1 MRTKRSVSLL
11 VVFSIF
17 WMGLGM
23 LSAFGNLFVKEKSLL
38 EFFLVD
44 NQLAKLDTL
53 ENKLARIQAN
63 QNSIVEIP
71 IRQGFPYCEPFTGNI
86 LERINTVVGGSAE
99 LTAAPGQNNGVLQLT
114 STFPN
119 NQLGFAYI
127 NLPFPS
133 FYGIKTSFEFFIYNT
148 GNPNN
153 VADGMSFFL
162 YDGDISES
170 EFRIGGLGGS
180 LGYSPHGY
188 SIGGF
193 TDYSASGP
201 LLNVGGT
208 NGFGGLLGGYLGI
221 GFDVEGKFG
230 NAFERR
236 YGGFEGLN
244 DYWATHTGATP
255 PIPRYPHSV
264 VVRGPQIN
272 DPSEERKNG
281 MPDSY
286 GFSGLHSPPF
296 NSYRFIAGKITFDGG
311 STDPS
316 VVKGI
321 SSLPNDAFISP
332 MFPLNAL
339 GRVEDCTQIGYR
351 KVFIDFRPVDPS
363 NTSAG
368 YLLDVDMLIG
378 GNPTPI
384 SIFQNFFFD
393 PGEDVPD
400 TFKIGFAGAT
410 GSSRVA
416 VQEIRNVTVQVSNE
430 DQLDI
435 PLTEPLEQEVCAGE
449 EDFFELDVTL
459 RNQGAV
465 IQCIQLYYEEADAN
479 AVGNQLDQIGNL
491 QNCDSGICNLQVCQ
505 QERLV
510 RTFPQ
515 GISEAN
521 AEGYFEALLVEENGD
536 EIPKVFFRAASNAS
550 GEYKVWYTVT
560 DIFGQISEP
569 QPITININPYAENF
583 NDSNN
588 PFELQNPTCNGQED
602 GEISNVVFGN
612 LVDGFDEDYF
622 RILWTPAG
630 SSIPIEIPKT
640 QVSFTPITNGQTSF
654 TVTGVNLGTYEFQVW
669 NPSDIS
675 GDGCIGTFTV
685 DVTQEDGTPVL
696 IVDPVTSICEGS
708 SVTYTPEV
716 DQTYI
721 DNVGEDPVILWY
733 SDPNRSNPINSGL
746 NESGQVDISDLAGNL
761 IPNIS
766 FTVDANGVLTLDG
779 LPANGNQGRE
789 YKFFVEVKDFENP
802 NGANF
807 CFKEGEMES
816 VVLSVGPSVFF
827 DIEKVS
833 DDVCLDGGG
842 SILVSNLTGGD
853 GNYFL
858 ELIDE
863 AGNSI
868 QSEQVNFPISE
879 YTFTD
884 VEKGAYT
891 VRVSSGNP
899 VCIKESDPPIQ
910 INGPDAPLTI
920 SQGTATNPNCGL
932 ENGEIPFIVN
942 GGTPDANGDYS
953 FTLNNNNISP
963 NQSGGTYTISNL
975 APNTPY
981 TLTVTDENGCTESF
995 NISLPDT
1002 PIPTFDVSND
1012 IICPGETATLT
1023 PAITLLSNV
1032 NPADII
1038 YTWEDSNGNQISNGT
1053 VGTITYTIDAN
1064 SGSLSINGLSESPQ
1078 PYEYILF
1085 ITGGNTCN
1093 PSPLSALVTVN
1104 PIPKIQDIQTEKILC
1119 FGEATGS
1126 ITFIPEDATPGADYE
1141 YRLNGGSWQGAVF
1154 NNLTAGLYSPE
1165 VRNTVTGCTT
1175 TLPDVTLT
1183 EPTEVLFD
1191 FDEVIQP
1198 ACGEANGLIR
1208 VNFSGGV
1215 GPYEVELFQNGS
1227 SIRTESNAS
1236 SPLEFRDLAPGD
1248 YEIRL
1253 TDDNGC
1259 PHTLNQQ
1266 LINDVGIQISV
1277 DPMSDEICAG
1287 DVATILPVITTA
1299 GNPELTWYK
1308 SPNQQNP
1315 ITTNATP
1322 DSDGLTFVVDA
1333 STMQLEVTGLQP
1345 GTYTYYLVA
1354 EGPGY
1359 CPNPPFEANIT
1370 VLEPI
1375 TATLAIENEACFGA
1389 GDGSIEV
1396 SASGSDGNFE
1406 YSINSG
1412 TDWQSTT
1419 LFTNLSPG
1427 TYTIDIRSTG
1437 GNDCVFSVSGEVLGT
1452 TPIAINA
1459 PDILRSSCGLANGSI
1474 ENLQISGGWGNY
1486 SVEWRQGSET
1496 GPVVSTDPTQA
1507 IDLAPGTYFLLI
1519 TDAEGCLFVESFVL
1533 EEQPRPNYVI
1543 APVEICAGEEVIL
1556 TPVNTV
1562 SGSSGSDLVW
1572 YKDASRTQEI
1582 SNGPDAID
1590 PTVSYSIDADGALT
1604 IKGLE
1609 GDRDPYIYYLHV
1621 VCNDENVSVEALV
1634 RTVPALDFETDPEQ
1648 CFGAEDGKIRIIAG
1662 ADPLY
1667 EYSISGNNL
1676 TQAEL
1681 EAAEYAPG
1689 TYTISVSNEGF
1700 CLQDFTVVVEG
1711 PDAPLEVDPLT
1722 QIDPGCGAD
1731 IGVISTE
1738 VSGGW
1743 APYEVT
1749 LFRDGSAIETS
1760 TFQGPEVEFDDLAPG
1775 DYYLTVTDA
1784 EGCLETSNTV
1794 TLVYGPTQ
1802 IIIDDVVICEGEDAV
1817 LIPSINPSA
1826 PNPTYS
1832 WFKDAA
1838 ATIPIVS
1845 DPNPDANGHIFQ
1857 ISANG
1862 TLTISGLDASDS
1874 PQTYY
1879 ATVSGTDVCPG
1890 FIGSAQVVINRIPS
1904 LSYTV
1909 SNEVC
1914 FGDNGTINLQGSA
1927 GDGTFE
1933 YSLNGNDWQ
1942 SSGTFDVAP
1951 GIYTGYV
1958 RSGAGCIVSSP
1969 NIEVQGPSAP
1979 LSYSEPVLVD
1989 PTCNT
1994 ADGSI
1999 SFTISG
2005 GYGIYSV
2012 EVTKDGAS
2020 FGTFASPSGQVVLQD
2035 LESGSYSFSILDE
2048 NPDGINCQL
2057 SIPAQI
2063 ELEDL
2068 PTPLSASGVEICE
2081 GETASIQASTTQ
2093 TGISPVFTWYQNAN
2107 GTGEINTGNS
2117 GSVTYQVNSSTGEL
2131 SISGLSGQSD
2141 PYVYYVGISGNGV
2154 CEPELVPVE
2163 VFVYPIP
2170 NLRVS
2175 NPSIVCDPQGTV
2187 DLTQF
2192 IEGFN
2197 PNIYDYNIID
2207 PTGGSMRMDE
2217 IDAVNLSGSYQVS
2230 TSLRGAD
2237 CWSAE
2242 QRIQVIISDTELIP
2256 EFNYEV
2262 DLGGG
2267 NILTNAEV
2275 QIQEPVQFQD
2285 VSLGKVI
2292 IWNWD
2297 FGDGSTS
2304 SDQNPSHEY
2313 QKKGSYTV
2321 TLTTIDEFGCVAEY
2335 QRVIQVFDDY
2345 VIMVPNAF
2353 TPDGT
2358 KNQYFKPQYRGIA
2371 SMEFY
2376 VFNTWGELIFEANSL
2391 ETMGWDGTLNGK
2403 KVPNGNY
2410 VYRAVFTTRSGEK
2423 EERSGVFVLIR

>member
-1 MRTKRSVSLL
+1 LVLPPLDISLTTNDDLCRQGVGSVS
-11 VVFSIF
+11 VNAT
-17 WMGLGM
+17 G
-23 LSAFGNLFVKEKSLL
+23 
-38 EFFLVD
+38 
-44 NQLAKLDTL
+44 
-53 ENKLARIQAN
+53 
-63 QNSIVEIP
+63 
-71 IRQGFPYCEPFTGNI
+71 GFPTKTYSLDGINFVSSNTFNNLLPGDYTVYVNAGSNCIGQLNFT
-86 LERINTVVGGSAE
+86 
-99 LTAAPGQNNGVLQLT
+99 
-114 STFPN
+114 
-119 NQLGFAYI
+119 
-127 NLPFPS
+127 
-133 FYGIKTSFEFFIYNT
+133 
-148 GNPNN
+148 
-153 VADGMSFFL
+153 
-162 YDGDISES
+162 
-170 EFRIGGLGGS
+170 
-180 LGYSPHGY
+180 
-188 SIGGF
+188 
-193 TDYSASGP
+193 
-201 LLNVGGT
+201 
-208 NGFGGLLGGYLGI
+208 
-221 GFDVEGKFG
+221 
-230 NAFERR
+230 
-236 YGGFEGLN
+236 
-244 DYWATHTGATP
+244 
-255 PIPRYPHSV
+255 
-264 VVRGPQIN
+264 
-272 DPSEERKNG
+272 
-281 MPDSY
+281 
-286 GFSGLHSPPF
+286 
-296 NSYRFIAGKITFDGG
+296 IAGPDEALSIT
-311 STDPS
+311 
-316 VVKGI
+316 
-321 SSLPNDAFISP
+321 
-332 MFPLNAL
+332 
-339 GRVEDCTQIGYR
+339 
-351 KVFIDFRPVDPS
+351 
-363 NTSAG
+363 
-368 YLLDVDMLIG
+368 
-378 GNPTPI
+378 
-384 SIFQNFFFD
+384 
-393 PGEDVPD
+393 
-400 TFKIGFAGAT
+400 
-410 GSSRVA
+410 
-416 VQEIRNVTVQVSNE
+416 
-430 DQLDI
+430 
-435 PLTEPLEQEVCAGE
+435 
-449 EDFFELDVTL
+449 
-459 RNQGAV
+459 
-465 IQCIQLYYEEADAN
+465 
-479 AVGNQLDQIGNL
+479 QLDQ
-491 QNCDSGICNLQVCQ
+491 
-505 QERLV
+505 
-510 RTFPQ
+510 T
-515 GISEAN
+515 
-521 AEGYFEALLVEENGD
+521 
-536 EIPKVFFRAASNAS
+536 
-550 GEYKVWYTVT
+550 
-560 DIFGQISEP
+560 
-569 QPITININPYAENF
+569 
-583 NDSNN
+583 
-588 PFELQNPTCNGQED
+588 
-602 GEISNVVFGN
+602 
-612 LVDGFDEDYF
+612 
-622 RILWTPAG
+622 
-630 SSIPIEIPKT
+630 
-640 QVSFTPITNGQTSF
+640 
-654 TVTGVNLGTYEFQVW
+654 
-669 NPSDIS
+669 NPS
-675 GDGCIGTFTV
+675 
-685 DVTQEDGTPVL
+685 
-696 IVDPVTSICEGS
+696 
-708 SVTYTPEV
+708 
-716 DQTYI
+716 
-721 DNVGEDPVILWY
+721 
-733 SDPNRSNPINSGL
+733 
-746 NESGQVDISDLAGNL
+746 
-761 IPNIS
+761 
-766 FTVDANGVLTLDG
+766 
-779 LPANGNQGRE
+779 
-789 YKFFVEVKDFENP
+789 
-802 NGANF
+802 
-807 CFKEGEMES
+807 
-816 VVLSVGPSVFF
+816 
-827 DIEKVS
+827 
-833 DDVCLDGGG
+833 
-842 SILVSNLTGGD
+842 
-853 GNYFL
+853 
-858 ELIDE
+858 
-863 AGNSI
+863 
-868 QSEQVNFPISE
+868 
-879 YTFTD
+879 
-884 VEKGAYT
+884 
-891 VRVSSGNP
+891 
-899 VCIKESDPPIQ
+899 
-910 INGPDAPLTI
+910 
-920 SQGTATNPNCGL
+920 CGL
-932 ENGEIPFIVN
+932 ENGIVTFEVA
-942 GGTPDANGDYS
+942 GGTPGYT
-953 FTLNNNNISP
+953 FTLNGSP
-963 NQSGGTYTISNL
+963 ITPQLSGNTYTIDGLYDAPTHIIEVIDSNNCN
-975 APNTPY
+975 ATFTTPAF
-981 TLTVTDENGCTESF
+981 DP
-995 NISLPDT
+995 I
-1002 PIPTFDVSND
+1002 PIPTFDVTD
-1012 IICPGETATLT
+1012 AVICPGETAILNVQTIELSNAT
-1023 PAITLLSNV
+1023 NLSYSWRDGNGNPLSDGNGISYLANPTTGELQITGLSENV
-1032 NPADII
+1032 NPYEFQVIV
-1038 YTWEDSNGNQISNGT
+1038 SGVNLC
-1053 VGTITYTIDAN
+1053 N
-1064 SGSLSINGLSESPQ
+1064 SDPIPA
-1078 PYEYILF
+1078 
-1085 ITGGNTCN
+1085 T
-1093 PSPLSALVTVN
+1093 VTVN
-1104 PIPKIQDIQTEKILC
+1104 PVPKILEAQPVNILC

-1126 ITFIPEDATPGADYE
+1126 ITFIPEDATAGADYE
-1141 YRLNGGSWQGAVF
+1141 YRLNGGPWQGAVF
-1154 NNLTAGLYSPE
+1154 NNLTAGTYSPE
-1165 VRNTVTGCTT
+1165 VRNTITGCTT
-1175 TLPDVTLT
+1175 SLPDVTLT
-1183 EPTEVLFD
+1183 EPAEVLFD

-1208 VNFSGGV
+1208 VDFSGGV
-1215 GPYEVELFQNGS
+1215 GPYQVELFQNGS

-1308 SPNQQNP
+1308 NPNQQNP

-1322 DSDGLTFVVDA
+1322 DPDGLTFVVDP

-1375 TATLAIENEACFGA
+1375 TATLAIENEGCFGA
-1389 GDGSIEV
+1389 ADGSIEV
-1396 SASGSDGNFE
+1396 AASGSDGNFE
-1406 YSINSG
+1406 YSING
-1412 TDWQSTT
+1412 GANWQSNT
-1419 LFTNLSPG
+1419 LFTDLSPG

-1437 GNDCVFSVSGEVLGT
+1437 GNDCTFSLQGEVEGAAGPISINSPTIERSFCDQANGVISNLTISGGWAPYQVEWRKGRETGPIISGDETGAANLLPDTYFVIITDSEDCSEIFNFTIEEMPDPDFLVAPVDICGGEDVILNPVNIVSGSAPSDLLWYKDAGLTQQITAGTDADNPNIEYEIDNDGNLTITNLPSAENPLTFYLEVVCTGQIIPVEVLVRVVPEPVFETDPEVCFGAADGKIRVVSGGLSAYT
-1452 TPIAINA
+1452 YSIDGGAEMTQTELEALSFSPNTYSIEVKNGPLCPQIFNLTVAGPQAPIGINN
-1459 PDILRSSCGLANGSI
+1459 PDIIRSTCGLSNGSI

-1486 SVEWRQGSET
+1486 AVEWRQGSET

-1507 IDLAPGTYFLLI
+1507 IDLAPDTYFLLI
-1519 TDAEGCLFVESFVL
+1519 TDAEGCLFVDSFVL

-1543 APVEICAGEEVIL
+1543 APVEICASEEVIL

-1562 SGSSGSDLVW
+1562 SGSSGSELVW

-1590 PTVSYSIDADGALT
+1590 PSISYSIDTDGTLT
-1604 IKGLE
+1604 ITGLE

-1621 VCNDENVSVEALV
+1621 VCNDENVYVEALV

-1711 PDAPLEVDPLT
+1711 PDTPLEVDPLT

-1802 IIIDDVVICEGEDAV
+1802 IIIDDVGICEGEDAV

-1857 ISANG
+1857 IAANG

-1904 LSYTV
+1904 LSYAV

-1914 FGDNGTINLQGSA
+1914 FGDNGTINLQGSD

-1958 RSGAGCIVSSP
+1958 RSGAGCIVSNP

-1979 LSYSEPVLVD
+1979 LSYSEPTLID

-2005 GYGIYSV
+2005 GYGNYSV
-2012 EVTKDGAS
+2012 EVTKDGSS
-2020 FGTFASPSGQVVLQD
+2020 FGTFASPSGQVDLQD
-2035 LESGSYSFSILDE
+2035 LESGSYSFLILDE

-2107 GTGEINTGNS
+2107 GTGEINTGTS
-2117 GSVTYQVNSSTGEL
+2117 GSVSYQVNSSSGEL

-2197 PNIYDYNIID
+2197 PNLYDYNIID

-2237 CWSAE
+2237 CWSPE
-2242 QRIQVIISDTELIP
+2242 QRIQVIISDTELVP

-2304 SDQNPSHEY
+2304 SAQNPSHEY

-2345 VIMVPNAF
+2345 VIIVPNAF
-2353 TPDGT
+2353 TPDGN

>member
-1 MRTKRSVSLL
+1 MLRRKIGFIFPIIILGAFLTFGKLFATKE
-11 VVFSIF
+11 
-17 WMGLGM
+17 GL
-23 LSAFGNLFVKEKSLL
+23 FTFQNI
-38 EFFLVD
+38 D
-44 NQLAKLDTL
+44 QLAKLDTL
-53 ENKLARIQAN
+53 ENRLARIQTN
-63 QNSIVEIP
+63 QNTIIEDQ
-71 IRQGFPYCEPFTGNI
+71 IRQGFPYCEPFTGTKE
-86 LERINTVVGGSAE
+86 EREQTEIGGDAV
-99 LTAAPGQNNGVLQLT
+99 LTADPGLNNGVLQLT
-114 STFPN
+114 TTNPRDQVGYAF
-119 NQLGFAYI
+119 I
-127 NLPFPS
+127 DLPFLS
-133 FYGIKTSFEFFIYNT
+133 TYGIKVSFEYYSYDDRG
-148 GNPNN
+148 GNEPG
-153 VADGMSFFL
+153 DGLSFFL
-162 YDGDISES
+162 YDGSIEKSQ
-170 EFRIGGLGGS
+170 FKIGGLGGS
-180 LGYSPHGY
+180 LGYSAHGY
-188 SIGGF
+188 SSPGF
-193 TDYSASGP
+193 SGDP
-201 LLNVGGT
+201 ISGQGY
-208 NGFGGLLGGYLGI
+208 GGLLGGYMGI
-221 GFDVEGKFG
+221 GIDIKGAFG
-230 NAFERR
+230 NEYERR
-236 YGGFEGLN
+236 YGGFL
-244 DYWATHTGATP
+244 DPT
-255 PIPRYPHSV
+255 RYFLSYPSSTNRPEFPQSV
-264 VVRGPQIN
+264 VIRGPHRQIT
-272 DPSEERKNG
+272 DPQRKNG
-281 MPDSY
+281 NVDNNTMPQPDQD
-286 GFSGLHSPPF
+286 
-296 NSYRFIAGKITFDGG
+296 SYRFIDGRITFF
-311 STDPS
+311 DPS
-316 VVKGI
+316 DPNADG
-321 SSLPNDAFISP
+321 SSLLDPNQYLIDKPFK
-332 MFPLNAL
+332 LNSNGPIL
-339 GRVEDCTQIGYR
+339 DCAVDGYR
-351 KVFIDFRPVDPS
+351 KVFIDLSPKNPNNPDEGYKIKVDFLVNRGNGIVPE
-363 NTSAG
+363 
-368 YLLDVDMLIG
+368 LIK
-378 GNPTPI
+378 
-384 SIFQNFFFD
+384 IFGDDGIDFNE
-393 PGEDVPD
+393 PAPREL
-400 TFKIGFAGAT
+400 KLGFAGAT
-410 GSSRVA
+410 GTSKRSIQA
-416 VQEIRNVTVQVSNE
+416 IRNVTVQVSNE
-430 DQLDI
+430 DQLAI
-435 PLTEPLEQEVCAGE
+435 PLTEALEQEVCAGE

-465 IQCIQLYYEEADAN
+465 IQCIQLYYNEAAAEE
-479 AVGNQLDQIGNL
+479 VGDLLNDIGNE
-491 QNCDSGICNLQVCQ
+491 QNCDSGICNIQVCQ

-510 RTFPQ
+510 RTFPL
-515 GISEAN
+515 GILEQDAD
-521 AEGYFEALLVEENGD
+521 GYFEAVLVEENG
-536 EIPKVFFRAASNAS
+536 EEVPKVFFRAAPNAS

-569 QPITININPYAENF
+569 QPITIRINPIAESLNTQP
-583 NDSNN
+583 NDTYITKN
-588 PFELQNPTCNGQED
+588 PSCDGQED

-612 LVDGFDEDYF
+612 LIDSFSEDNF
-622 RILWTPAG
+622 TVLWTPQG
-630 SSIPIEIPKT
+630 STIPEEVPKS
-640 QVSFTPITNGQTSF
+640 QVSYTPISNGQTSF

-675 GDGCIGTFTV
+675 VAGCIDTFLV

-696 IVDPVTSICEGS
+696 IVNPVTSICEGS

-721 DNVGEDPVILWY
+721 DKVQEDPVILWY
-733 SDPNRSNPINSGL
+733 SDPNRSNPINPGL
-746 NESGQVDISDLAGNL
+746 NETGQVNIRDRAGNEIPDISF
-761 IPNIS
+761 S
-766 FTVDANGVLTLDG
+766 VDANGVLTLDG

-789 YKFFVEVKDFENP
+789 YEFFVEVADFENP
-802 NGANF
+802 SGANF
-807 CFKEGEMES
+807 CFTKGQMRS
-816 VVLSVGPSVFF
+816 VVLTVGPSVFF
-827 DIEKVS
+827 ETEKVS
-833 DDVCLDGGG
+833 DDVCLDDGG

-858 ELIDE
+858 ELLDE
-863 AGNSI
+863 SGNTI
-868 QSEQVNFPISE
+868 QSQPNVAGTG
-879 YTFTD
+879 YTFTGIS
-884 VEKGAYT
+884 KGEYS

-899 VCIKESDPPIQ
+899 ICIKESDPITVD
-910 INGPDAPLTI
+910 GPDQALSITQLDQ
-920 SQGTATNPNCGL
+920 SNPSCGL
-932 ENGEIPFIVN
+932 ENGIVTFEVA

-953 FTLNNNNISP
+953 FTLNSTGVSP
-963 NQSGGTYTISNL
+963 NESGGTYSISGL
-975 APNTPY
+975 APNTSY
-981 TLTVTDENGCTESF
+981 TITVSDENGCTDSF
-995 NISLPDT
+995 DITLPDT
-1002 PIPTFDVSND
+1002 PIPSFDLDDAV
-1012 IICPGETATLT
+1012 ICPDETAVLT
-1023 PAITLLSNV
+1023 PVIPAPGNPSNV
-1032 NPADII
+1032 NPSDII
-1038 YTWEDSNGNQISNGT
+1038 YNWETGTGDPITNGT
-1053 VGTITYTIDAN
+1053 NNGVTYVIDPAN
-1064 SGSLSINGLSESPQ
+1064 GSLSISGLPENTQ
-1078 PYEYILF
+1078 AYEYFLI
-1085 ITGGNTCN
+1085 ITGPFTCN
-1093 PSPLSALVTVN
+1093 PAPIRATVTVN
-1104 PIPKIQDIQTEKILC
+1104 PIPKIQDVQQVDILC
-1119 FGEATGS
+1119 FGESTGS
-1126 ITFIPEDATPGADYE
+1126 ITFIPEDATAGADYE
-1141 YRLNGGSWQGAVF
+1141 YKLDKEATSWQGAVF
-1154 NNLTAGLYSPE
+1154 NNLPAGTYSPE
-1165 VRNTVTGCTT
+1165 VRNTNTGCTT

-1183 EPTEVLFD
+1183 EPAEVLFD

-1215 GPYEVELFQNGS
+1215 GPYEVALFQNGS

-1299 GNPELTWYK
+1299 GEPELTWYK

-1322 DSDGLTFVVDA
+1322 DPDGLTFVVDA

-1389 GDGSIEV
+1389 GDGSIKV

-1406 YSINSG
+1406 YRRDGDGGN
-1412 TDWQSTT
+1412 TWQSSN
-1419 LFTNLSPG
+1419 LFSNLAPG
-1427 TYTIDIRSTG
+1427 IYTIDVRSIG

-1459 PDILRSSCGLANGSI
+1459 PDIFRSSCGLANGSI

-1507 IDLAPGTYFLLI
+1507 IDLAPDTYFLLI

-1533 EEQPRPNYVI
+1533 EEQPRPNFVI

-1562 SGSSGSDLVW
+1562 SGSSGSELVW

-1590 PTVSYSIDADGALT
+1590 PSVSYSIDADGTLT
-1604 IKGLE
+1604 ITGLE

-1689 TYTISVSNEGF
+1689 TYIISVSNEGF

-1784 EGCLETSNTV
+1784 EGCVETSNTV

-1802 IIIDDVVICEGEDAV
+1802 IIIDDVGICEGKDAV

-1862 TLTISGLDASDS
+1862 ILTISGLDASDS

-1879 ATVSGTDVCPG
+1879 ATVSGTDVCPD

-1933 YSLNGNDWQ
+1933 YSLNGINWQ

-1979 LSYSEPVLVD
+1979 LSYSEPALVD

-1994 ADGSI
+1994 PDGSI

-2005 GYGIYSV
+2005 GYGNYSV

-2020 FGTFASPSGQVVLQD
+2020 FGTFASPSGQVDLQD
-2035 LESGSYSFSILDE
+2035 LESGSYSFLILDE

-2081 GETASIQASTTQ
+2081 GETANIQASTTQ

-2107 GTGEINTGNS
+2107 GTGEINTGTS
-2117 GSVTYQVNSSTGEL
+2117 GSVSYQVNSSTGEL

-2217 IDAVNLSGSYQVS
+2217 IDAVNLTGSYQVS

-2292 IWNWD
+2292 IWNWN

-2304 SDQNPSHEY
+2304 SEQNPSHEY

-2345 VIMVPNAF
+2345 IIMVPNAF

-2376 VFNTWGELIFEANSL
+2376 IFNTWGELIFEANSL

>member
-1 MRTKRSVSLL
+1 
-11 VVFSIF
+11 
-17 WMGLGM
+17 
-23 LSAFGNLFVKEKSLL
+23 
-38 EFFLVD
+38 
-44 NQLAKLDTL
+44 
-53 ENKLARIQAN
+53 
-63 QNSIVEIP
+63 
-71 IRQGFPYCEPFTGNI
+71 
-86 LERINTVVGGSAE
+86 
-99 LTAAPGQNNGVLQLT
+99 
-114 STFPN
+114 
-119 NQLGFAYI
+119 
-127 NLPFPS
+127 
-133 FYGIKTSFEFFIYNT
+133 
-148 GNPNN
+148 
-153 VADGMSFFL
+153 
-162 YDGDISES
+162 
-170 EFRIGGLGGS
+170 
-180 LGYSPHGY
+180 
-188 SIGGF
+188 
-193 TDYSASGP
+193 
-201 LLNVGGT
+201 
-208 NGFGGLLGGYLGI
+208 
-221 GFDVEGKFG
+221 
-230 NAFERR
+230 
-236 YGGFEGLN
+236 
-244 DYWATHTGATP
+244 
-255 PIPRYPHSV
+255 
-264 VVRGPQIN
+264 
-272 DPSEERKNG
+272 
-281 MPDSY
+281 
-286 GFSGLHSPPF
+286 
-296 NSYRFIAGKITFDGG
+296 
-311 STDPS
+311 
-316 VVKGI
+316 
-321 SSLPNDAFISP
+321 
-332 MFPLNAL
+332 
-339 GRVEDCTQIGYR
+339 
-351 KVFIDFRPVDPS
+351 
-363 NTSAG
+363 
-368 YLLDVDMLIG
+368 
-378 GNPTPI
+378 
-384 SIFQNFFFD
+384 
-393 PGEDVPD
+393 
-400 TFKIGFAGAT
+400 
-410 GSSRVA
+410 
-416 VQEIRNVTVQVSNE
+416 
-430 DQLDI
+430 
-435 PLTEPLEQEVCAGE
+435 
-449 EDFFELDVTL
+449 
-459 RNQGAV
+459 
-465 IQCIQLYYEEADAN
+465 
-479 AVGNQLDQIGNL
+479 
-491 QNCDSGICNLQVCQ
+491 
-505 QERLV
+505 
-510 RTFPQ
+510 
-515 GISEAN
+515 
-521 AEGYFEALLVEENGD
+521 
-536 EIPKVFFRAASNAS
+536 
-550 GEYKVWYTVT
+550 
-560 DIFGQISEP
+560 
-569 QPITININPYAENF
+569 
-583 NDSNN
+583 
-588 PFELQNPTCNGQED
+588 
-602 GEISNVVFGN
+602 
-612 LVDGFDEDYF
+612 
-622 RILWTPAG
+622 
-630 SSIPIEIPKT
+630 
-640 QVSFTPITNGQTSF
+640 
-654 TVTGVNLGTYEFQVW
+654 
-669 NPSDIS
+669 
-675 GDGCIGTFTV
+675 
-685 DVTQEDGTPVL
+685 
-696 IVDPVTSICEGS
+696 
-708 SVTYTPEV
+708 
-716 DQTYI
+716 
-721 DNVGEDPVILWY
+721 
-733 SDPNRSNPINSGL
+733 
-746 NESGQVDISDLAGNL
+746 
-761 IPNIS
+761 
-766 FTVDANGVLTLDG
+766 
-779 LPANGNQGRE
+779 
-789 YKFFVEVKDFENP
+789 
-802 NGANF
+802 
-807 CFKEGEMES
+807 
-816 VVLSVGPSVFF
+816 
-827 DIEKVS
+827 
-833 DDVCLDGGG
+833 
-842 SILVSNLTGGD
+842 
-853 GNYFL
+853 
-858 ELIDE
+858 
-863 AGNSI
+863 
-868 QSEQVNFPISE
+868 
-879 YTFTD
+879 
-884 VEKGAYT
+884 
-891 VRVSSGNP
+891 
-899 VCIKESDPPIQ
+899 
-910 INGPDAPLTI
+910 
-920 SQGTATNPNCGL
+920 TNPNCGL

-995 NISLPDT
+995 TISLPDT

-1064 SGSLSINGLSESPQ
+1064 SGSLSISGLSESPQ
-1078 PYEYILF
+1078 PYEYTLF
-1085 ITGGNTCN
+1085 ITGANTCN
-1093 PSPLSALVTVN
+1093 PSPLSTSVTVN
-1104 PIPKIQDIQTEKILC
+1104 PIPKIQEVQKVDILC

-1126 ITFIPEDATPGADYE
+1126 ITFIPEDAAAGADYE

-1227 SIRTESNAS
+1227 SIRIESNAS
-1236 SPLEFRDLAPGD
+1236 SPLDFRDLAPGD

-1590 PTVSYSIDADGALT
+1590 PSVSYSIDAGGALT
-1604 IKGLE
+1604 ITGLE

-1711 PDAPLEVDPLT
+1711 PDAPLEVDPLR

-1743 APYEVT
+1743 GPYEVT

-1802 IIIDDVVICEGEDAV
+1802 IIIDDVGICEGEDAV

-1862 TLTISGLDASDS
+1862 TLTISGLDASGS

-1879 ATVSGTDVCPG
+1879 ATVSGTDVCPD

-1927 GDGTFE
+1927 GDSTFE

-2035 LESGSYSFSILDE
+2035 LESGSYSFLILDE

>member
-23 LSAFGNLFVKEKSLL
+23 LSAFGQV
-38 EFFLVD
+38 V
-44 NQLAKLDTL
+44 
-53 ENKLARIQAN
+53 
-63 QNSIVEIP
+63 VIP
-71 IRQGFPYCEPFTGNI
+71 RDGFPYCEPFTGSST
-86 LERINTVVGGSAE
+86 RANTIFGPPPPAQGAV
-99 LTAAPGQNNGVLQLT
+99 LTSGNGDAVDDGVLRLT
-114 STFPN
+114 TNDSDQTGYVFVD
-119 NQLGFAYI
+119 LAF
-127 NLPFPS
+127 S
-133 FYGIKTSFEFFIYNT
+133 SVYGIKTSFEYFAYDAALP
-148 GNPNN
+148 GNPG
-153 VADGMSFFL
+153 DGFSFFL
-162 YDGDISES
+162 FDGSIGPADFE
-170 EFRIGGLGGS
+170 IGGLGGS
-180 LGYSPHGY
+180 LGYSPLRY
-188 SIGGF
+188 SGGSF
-193 TDYSASGP
+193 A
-201 LLNVGGT
+201 
-208 NGFGGLLGGYLGI
+208 GGYGLKGAYMGI
-221 GFDVEGKFG
+221 GLDERGNWGNQYEG
-230 NAFERR
+230 RL
-236 YGGFEGLN
+236 GGFEAPFSYGSGLSP
-244 DYWATHTGATP
+244 AFF
-255 PIPRYPHSV
+255 PRYPNSIAI
-264 VVRGPQIN
+264 RGPVDPNDTVRDNGMTGLGTGFPASFPDPPTYLSYPFIDGKILFN
-272 DPSEERKNG
+272 DPSDG
-281 MPDSY
+281 APYDVLAA
-286 GFSGLHSPPF
+286 GFFLPPGD
-296 NSYRFIAGKITFDGG
+296 RFEVGALTRV
-311 STDPS
+311 TDCS
-316 VVKGI
+316 
-321 SSLPNDAFISP
+321 D
-332 MFPLNAL
+332 
-339 GRVEDCTQIGYR
+339 DGYR
-351 KVFIDFRPVDPS
+351 KVFIDLRPDGS
-363 NTSAG
+363 GSYTITM
-368 YLLDVDMLIG
+368 DVLVNRG
-378 GNPTPI
+378 GVQDVIN
-384 SIFQNFFFD
+384 IFN
-393 PGEDVPD
+393 DVPYPYGAPQNL
-400 TFKIGFAGAT
+400 KVGFAASTGA
-410 GSSRVA
+410 SLRSVH
-416 VQEIRNVTVQVSNE
+416 EIRNVTVEVSSIDPVLAPNPPN
-430 DQLDI
+430 LDESVCFDEN
-435 PLTEPLEQEVCAGE
+435 LTFDFEVSLPAQ
-449 EDFFELDVTL
+449 
-459 RNQGAV
+459 NQF
-465 IQCIQLYYEEADAN
+465 IRCLQLYENNPGDPDNSPNPAGDPA
-479 AVGNQLDQIGNL
+479 IGNCGL
-491 QNCDSGICNLQVCQ
+491 SNVCIEKCRPENRQ
-505 QERLV
+505 ITIPGV
-510 RTFPQ
+510 GT
-515 GISEAN
+515 
-521 AEGYFEALLVEENGD
+521 FEAILEELNTGNFDD
-536 EIPKVFFRAASNAS
+536 ERNEASIQFTPEPGFF
-550 GEYKVWYTVT
+550 GTHTIFYTVIDNYGLT
-560 DIFGQISEP
+560 SFP
-569 QPITININPYAENF
+569 RTVTVTVH
-583 NDSNN
+583 
-588 PFELQNPTCNGQED
+588 PFPRVDGSAAIIGPTCNGQND
-602 GEISNVVFGN
+602 GSISNAILQDLVPGYVWRWEDEFGN
-612 LVDGFDEDYF
+612 VL
-622 RILWTPAG
+622 P
-630 SSIPIEIPKT
+630 SSNYTITET
-640 QVSFTPITNGQTSF
+640 TNGNYLQAEVG
-654 TVTGVNLGTYEFQVW
+654 VTGVNLGRYFLVVSNPATNNICEDRFEFE
-669 NPSDIS
+669 
-675 GDGCIGTFTV
+675 
-685 DVTQEDGTPVL
+685 VTDERGTPVEVVL
-696 IVDPVTSICEGS
+696 DDQEICEGS
-708 SVTYTPEV
+708 PVEFIPELEDPTDANNPTFLWWKDNNKTQPITDGLVEGGVTYSIVSP
-716 DQTYI
+716 
-721 DNVGEDPVILWY
+721 
-733 SDPNRSNPINSGL
+733 
-746 NESGQVDISDLAGNL
+746 GQ
-761 IPNIS
+761 
-766 FTVDANGVLTLDG
+766 LTITG
-779 LPANGNQGRE
+779 LPQSATPYE
-789 YKFFVEVKDFENP
+789 YFVEVAADPSQNLCATPAGSLKRVQVLVLP
-802 NGANF
+802 PLSLGAT
-807 CFKEGEMES
+807 
-816 VVLSVGPSVFF
+816 
-827 DIEKVS
+827 VS
-833 DDVCLDGGG
+833 DDLCRLGAGQIVVNASGGFGTYEYSLNGGAFQSSNTFSGLLPGTYTIDVSAGSNCIRTITETIAGPAETLSITQLD
-842 SILVSNLTGGD
+842 
-853 GNYFL
+853 
-858 ELIDE
+858 
-863 AGNSI
+863 
-868 QSEQVNFPISE
+868 Q
-879 YTFTD
+879 
-884 VEKGAYT
+884 
-891 VRVSSGNP
+891 
-899 VCIKESDPPIQ
+899 
-910 INGPDAPLTI
+910 
-920 SQGTATNPNCGL
+920 TNPSCGL
-932 ENGEIPFIVN
+932 ENGIVTFEVA
-942 GGTPDANGDYS
+942 GGTPGYT
-953 FTLNNNNISP
+953 FTLNGSP
-963 NQSGGTYTISNL
+963 ITPQLSGNTYTIDGLYDAPTHIIEVIDSNNCN
-975 APNTPY
+975 ATFTTPAF
-981 TLTVTDENGCTESF
+981 DP
-995 NISLPDT
+995 I
-1002 PIPTFDVSND
+1002 PIPTFDATDAV
-1012 IICPGETATLT
+1012 ICPGETAILT
-1023 PAITLLSNV
+1023 VQAIELSNAT
-1032 NPADII
+1032 NLSYSWRDG
-1038 YTWEDSNGNQISNGT
+1038 NGNPLSDGNGIS
-1053 VGTITYTIDAN
+1053 YLAN
-1064 SGSLSINGLSESPQ
+1064 STSGELQITGLSENVD
-1078 PYEYILF
+1078 PYEFQVIVSGDNLC
-1085 ITGGNTCN
+1085 NTD
-1093 PSPLSALVTVN
+1093 PIPATVTVN
-1104 PIPKIQDIQTEKILC
+1104 PVPKILEAQPVNILC

-1126 ITFIPEDATPGADYE
+1126 ITFIPEDATAGGDYE
-1141 YRLNGGSWQGAVF
+1141 YSLDNGTTWQGAVF
-1154 NNLTAGLYSPE
+1154 NNLPAGTYSPE
-1165 VRNTVTGCTT
+1165 VRNTNTGCTT

-1183 EPTEVLFD
+1183 EPSEVLFD

-1266 LINDVGIQISV
+1266 LINDVGIQIFV

-1322 DSDGLTFVVDA
+1322 DPDGLTFVVDA

-1375 TATLAIENEACFGA
+1375 TASLAIENEACFGA

-1406 YSINSG
+1406 YSING
-1412 TDWQSTT
+1412 GADWQSTT

-1507 IDLAPGTYFLLI
+1507 IDLAPDTYFLLI

-1533 EEQPRPNYVI
+1533 EEQPRPNFVI

-1562 SGSSGSDLVW
+1562 SGSSGSELVW

-1590 PTVSYSIDADGALT
+1590 PSVSYSIDADGTLT
-1604 IKGLE
+1604 ITGLE

-1648 CFGAEDGKIRIIAG
+1648 CFGAEDGKIRIIGG

-1689 TYTISVSNEGF
+1689 TYIISVSNEGF

-1784 EGCLETSNTV
+1784 EGCVETSNTV

-1802 IIIDDVVICEGEDAV
+1802 IIIDDVGICEGEDAV

-1909 SNEVC
+1909 NNEIC
-1914 FGDNGTINLQGSA
+1914 FGDNGTINLQGGA

-1979 LSYSEPVLVD
+1979 LSYSEPALVD

-2005 GYGIYSV
+2005 GYGNYSV

-2020 FGTFASPSGQVVLQD
+2020 FGTFASPSGQVDLQD
-2035 LESGSYSFSILDE
+2035 LESGSYSFLILDE

-2068 PTPLSASGVEICE
+2068 PTPLSASGAEICE

-2107 GTGEINTGNS
+2107 GTGEINTGTS
-2117 GSVTYQVNSSTGEL
+2117 GSVSYQVNSSTGEL

-2345 VIMVPNAF
+2345 IIMVPNAF

-2376 VFNTWGELIFEANSL
+2376 IFNTWGELIFEANSL